1 MESSKYSQIELSRI
15 GGFKVI
21 RTRNKQETK
30 LMTVNTCVYEPAMG
44 IVAFIKGDKTSDQGY
59 YRGRPGQAV
68 KPSMR
73 MEDLVKPCVRT
84 HDSEK
89 PSICIEDSGSDS
101 VKPSMRM
108 DDSTKTALRNSY
120 APLADG
126 LPAGSAVLNSYAW
139 PDSYALVDSS
149 RHPAACVPVGAVRAS
164 VGPSELSYGTMTTIM
179 PLTTVFGLPSA
190 VRMVRVP
197 STGLCRTSK
206 PPMPAAVIPIEIGP
220 LPKNVL
226 AHMSATRRKSN
237 N

>member
-1 MESSKYSQIELSRI
+1 
-15 GGFKVI
+15 
-21 RTRNKQETK
+21 
-30 LMTVNTCVYEPAMG
+30 MTVNTCVYEPAMG

-59 YRGRPGQAV
+59 YRGRAGGQTSRKIPTSYLLGRPGQAV
-68 KPSMR
+68 TPSIR
-73 MEDLVKPCVRT
+73 MEGLAYHP
-84 HDSEK
+84 
-89 PSICIEDSGSDS
+89 

-149 RHPAACVPVGAVRAS
+149 RHPAACVPVGAVTAS

-206 PPMPAAVIPIEIGP
+206 PPMPAAVIPIEIDP